1 MRYFSIELEE
11 LNHKLLQM
19 AGLVESA
26 INRSVRSLIE
36 QDRELAQQVIRDE
49 PQINRMEMEI
59 DGLVTRLLALRQP
72 VARDLRFLTAAL
84 KINTDLE
91 RIGDLANHIAERSLS
106 LMHHPLVKPMTD
118 IPKMASL
125 VQSMLL
131 KCLEAFVKGDADL
144 ARTVLLS
151 DDEVDRLRDAV
162 YAELVVPCSAIRAS
176 FRQPW
181 ISFSSPATWSGSA
194 TIPRTSPKTWSSWLR
209 ESTSATMPSK
219 WKTRDARP
227 CRSHFLKKSTV
238 MV

>member
-1 MRYFSIELEE
+1 VRHFSLELEE

-36 QDRELAQQVIRDE
+36 QDRELARQVIRDE
-49 PQINRMEMEI
+49 PQVNRMEVEI

-72 VARDLRFLTAAL
+72 VARDLRFLTSAL

-91 RIGDLANHIAERSLS
+91 RIGDLAYHIAERSIS

-131 KCLEAFVKGDADL
+131 KCLEAFVNGDADL
-144 ARTVLLS
+144 ARSVLLA
-151 DDEVDRLRDAV
+151 DDEVDRLRDSV
-162 YAELVVPCSAIRAS
+162 YAELVAIMQRD
-176 FRQPW
+176 PG
-181 ISFSSPATWSGSA
+181 IVSGA
-194 TIPRTSPKTWSSWLR
+194 VDLIFV
-209 ESTSATMPSK
+209 
-219 WKTRDARP
+219 ARNLE
-227 CRSHFLKKSTV
+227 RIGDHTTNIAEDVVFLIKGIDVRHQADQIETA
-238 MV
+238 